1 MLVKSVYFLFFVFH
15 FFFFFCYTHT
25 PKRNGN
31 RLLPMQIITTQ
42 PPPHDF
48 KCCVVKWSTSRQRF
62 SQQLD
67 ALREQIQHERVDLLI
82 VVDIP
87 RHHAKKLGQQD
98 WTKDYYVSKERRSI
112 TEQQRVGG
120 DQPQQ
125 SSPELITVAF
135 CRYPYFS
142 EQWFPLATS
151 DGSRAAE
158 SSRAAV
164 AHIVEVCI
172 PLNAWHPDRTPIALL
187 QEYQLTYDEAS
198 MLTFVIAPHVTPSG
212 LNGLNDT
219 FAPTLVH
226 NTVLF
231 ILPAEIQ
238 TAAEQIDCGS
248 RKQKC
253 VIQPRLWRV
262 VGEGVVVSLASTL
275 GSLENDDSE

>member
-1 MLVKSVYFLFFVFH
+1 MFFSLFLFFVSL
-15 FFFFFCYTHT
+15 HT

-31 RLLPMQIITTQ
+31 RFDNKMQIDFKSP

-67 ALREQIQHERVDLLI
+67 ALREQIQHEQVDLLI

-112 TEQQRVGG
+112 TEQQRSGG
-120 DQPQQ
+120 NVEQSQQ
-125 SSPELITVAF
+125 SSSGPELITVAF

-142 EQWFPLATS
+142 EQWFPLATEATE
-151 DGSRAAE
+151 GSRA
-158 SSRAAV
+158 AAV

-212 LNGLNDT
+212 LNGLNET
-219 FAPTLVH
+219 FAPSLVH

-231 ILPAEIQ
+231 ILP
-238 TAAEQIDCGS
+238 TAVEHHHRQPHQQIDCGS
-248 RKQKC
+248 PKLNC